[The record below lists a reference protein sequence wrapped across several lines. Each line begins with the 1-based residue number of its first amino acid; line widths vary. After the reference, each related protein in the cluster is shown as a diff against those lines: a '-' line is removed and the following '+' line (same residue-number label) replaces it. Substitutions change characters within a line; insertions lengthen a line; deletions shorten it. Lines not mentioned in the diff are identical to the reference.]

1 LHAFDLGGVLQL
13 DDAPSGCPIEPR
25 EVSLTDRLRTFV
37 RAWAAVG
44 AWTLGLVILVHIYIE
59 LYAQAH
65 PSMQSMRFVLER
77 SVLNAGALLAP
88 AAIAAGLRSRGL
100 RRLDLLALALS
111 IAAVSFLITGI
122 LNPVIEY
129 YPFGPGLPGDV
140 LERRAYVLENPPEEY
155 SYSVDHPLRIAPNW
169 LLFVFLAPFAVAL
182 FAVMMVWVG
191 ASLARSTTGLSP
203 PARRNVHLAVAV
215 LVGGSPF
222 FLYGSIG
229 AWVRGD
235 VSRPGWVVLLI
246 LVTPALAL
254 LVLHALRRRDT
265 TPLHDSG
272 RSGVS

>member
-1 LHAFDLGGVLQL
+1 M
-13 DDAPSGCPIEPR
+13 
-25 EVSLTDRLRTFV
+25 

-44 AWTLGLVILVHIYIE
+44 AWTLGLVVLVHIYIE

-100 RRLDLLALALS
+100 RRSELLALALS

-129 YPFGPGLPGDV
+129 NQAARLGTDLEQYYPFGLGLPGDV

-155 SYSVDHPLRIAPNW
+155 SYSVEHPLRTAPNW
-169 LLFVFLAPFAVAL
+169 LLFAFLAPFAVAL
-182 FAVMMVWVG
+182 FAAMMVWVG
-191 ASLARSTTGLSP
+191 ASLARTTTGLSP

-222 FLYGSIG
+222 FLYGPIG
-229 AWVRGD
+229 AWVRED
-235 VSRPGWVVLLI
+235 VSRPGWVALLI

-254 LVLHALRRRDT
+254 LVLHVLRRRDA
-265 TPLHDSG
+265 TPLHDST
-272 RSGVS
+272 RAGVS